1 MYFLGI
7 LLAQRHYFSLRASLP
22 PTAAERRS
30 QNPERSGADWSGC
43 AEAAA
48 VDGRMIGPGIGQR
61 ILITFLI
68 LRSGVGLY
76 VNMDPRVKQTF
87 LHSND
92 G

>member
-30 QNPERSGADWSGC
+30 QNPELASVERSGA
-43 AEAAA
+43 EV
-48 VDGRMIGPGIGQR
+48 VDGRLLGRVIGLR
-61 ILITFLI
+61 NLFTCLI

-76 VNMDPRVKQTF
+76 VNMGLRVKQTF
-87 LHSND
+87 LYPSVR
-92 G
+92 